1 MCHSILST
9 SFAIIGCVNL
19 SGKRTSLTKTPRPR
33 SGPRCGCRQPIR
45 QQLIIVSNSYGSN
58 IDIFKQISIM
68 TSIRFLP
75 CTKLRNLHVRHYE
88 GAIIIIFFLQKNNLF
103 LQVITMGTSIDPAK
117 LGQIQA

>member
-1 MCHSILST
+1 
-9 SFAIIGCVNL
+9 
-19 SGKRTSLTKTPRPR
+19 
-33 SGPRCGCRQPIR
+33 
-45 QQLIIVSNSYGSN
+45 
-58 IDIFKQISIM
+58 M

-75 CTKLRNLHVRHYE
+75 CTKLRNLHVWHYE